1 MHKRKKGSS
10 LLFVVAIMAILFILG
25 TTMLTVTASNYKTR
39 ISESNKLKNLYTA
52 DSGLDVVQNIIV
64 KTAQKA
70 IEVAEESVLEDT
82 EAFENYEE
90 ANSKFKEE
98 FFNFITLKH
107 WNYISDSGNSQE
119 LIEDQ
124 LIKYSI
130 QNNKYVKGFNNS
142 NEITFNDVDIN
153 DVIIELVSYDEIL
166 NSYTNNIEKVV
177 VGVTSTFQNISGELK
192 DKKII
197 ETKFE
202 ITAPNFNKSLSK
214 EDIKVAIDIYPVFD
228 GKIITADG
236 NITFSGQ
243 NNIKGDLW
251 IKGDSELGENPAYAF
266 DKYRGGILIE
276 NGEFNLTGNISTS
289 RTLHLK
295 DAVVAD
301 VDGDVYALNAYVGKS
316 DKIGTSSN
324 NILRIEN
331 DRNLIVNNDLA
342 LNAKNSKIDLYN
354 FYGINDKT
362 TSDIS
367 NLDKAMKSS
376 SIIVNDADGNST
388 LNISN
393 ETYVMGVAYI
403 DTQDEKYQTGESV
416 AVKGNY
422 LAYSDIL
429 EDYKDKVTLKYY
441 NPLQLIDTI
450 EGSVD
455 KGKYF
460 SDYYKANSSSLKSGG
475 ITLNEN
481 KVYTV
486 GAYVSG
492 NTANYTGWS
501 LDDNDNIIRGKREDF
516 AQNVFS
522 MGDTAGVLSDT
533 IDKYKLYTNGEVVKT
548 VANQIK
554 FTNDDGT
561 SAIAEDHIFNEAY
574 GKVIFNSDAN
584 IEVVISKD
592 KISIGSKEI
601 SITDDEINGL
611 VITAGNVIID
621 GEVTFNGTIMC
632 CGNVE
637 VIGDKIKNLNYDTDL
652 VRKIIASNYD
662 ALKPIFLGSPKNQVD
677 TVDITIGQSIKIN
690 GDFNGYEVSDYVKS
704 RLWKIIK

>member
-25 TTMLTVTASNYKTR
+25 TTLLTITASNYKTR

-90 ANSKFKEE
+90 VNSKFKEE
-98 FFNFITLKH
+98 FFNFITLKYWH
-107 WNYISDSGNSQE
+107 YISEGKNSQE

-130 QNNKYVKGFNNS
+130 QNSKYVKGFNNS

-166 NSYTNNIEKVV
+166 NSDTNNIEKVV
-177 VGVTSTFQNISGELK
+177 VGVTSTFENISGELK

-251 IKGDSELGENPAYAF
+251 IKGDSELEENPAYAF

-295 DAVVAD
+295 DAAVAD

-403 DTQDEKYQTGESV
+403 DTKDEKYQTGESV

-422 LAYSDIL
+422 LAYSDVL

-460 SDYYKANSSSLKSGG
+460 SDYYKANTSSLKSGG
-475 ITLNEN
+475 ITLNED

-492 NTANYTGWS
+492 NSVNYTGWS

-522 MGDTAGVLSDT
+522 MGETSGVLSET

-548 VANQIK
+548 VDNQIK

-601 SITDDEINGL
+601 AITDDEINGL

-621 GEVTFNGTIMC
+621 GEVNFNGTIMC

-662 ALKPIFLGSPKNQVD
+662 VLKPIFLGSPKNQVD
-677 TVDITIGQSIKIN
+677 TVDITIGQSVKIN

>member
-10 LLFVVAIMAILFILG
+10 LLFVVAIMAILFTLG

-64 KTAQKA
+64 KTAQKS

-82 EAFENYEE
+82 EVFENYEE

-107 WNYISDSGNSQE
+107 WNYISEGGISQE

-130 QNNKYVKGFNNS
+130 QNSKYVKGFNNS

-166 NSYTNNIEKVV
+166 NNDTNNIEKVV

-295 DAVVAD
+295 DAAVAD

-324 NILRIEN
+324 NILRVEN

-450 EGSVD
+450 EGAVD

-475 ITLNEN
+475 ITLNED

-492 NTANYTGWS
+492 NTANYIGWS
-501 LDDNDNIIRGKREDF
+501 LDGNDNIIRGKREDF

-574 GKVIFNSDAN
+574 GKVIFNSDVN
-584 IEVVISKD
+584 IDVIISKD

-601 SITDDEINGL
+601 AITDDEINGL

-621 GEVTFNGTIMC
+621 GEVTFNGTIMS

-677 TVDITIGQSIKIN
+677 TVDITIGQSVKIN